1 MSHPRAWLQ
10 LSYSNEKNLWMAPS
24 PLHIEWGLNSYIRT
38 ATILCWVI
46 SKLRLIHSRDI
57 YWTAIMY
64 YAGSEIKNGGK
75 AQFLTLMNSVP
86 SNKSI
91 HICLSSIHNVLFIWN
106 PFFYWVLT
114 LCQRLLL
121 ALETQSSYFYSFPNQ
136 TCGLLI
142 WDFLRRELR
151 PKGTSKGKDWGR
163 GREPTPDSWSSA
175 YSSRIRKREKSQ
187 KWPEE

>member
-1 MSHPRAWLQ
+1 MSHPRARLQ

-24 PLHIEWGLNSYIRT
+24 PLHIEWSLNSYIST

-46 SKLRLIHSRDI
+46 SKLGLIHSRDI

-64 YAGSEIKNGGK
+64 YAGSEIKNRGK
-75 AQFLTLMNSVP
+75 AQFLTLMNSVLKGGNLQINQFTYAQAP
-86 SNKSI
+86 FTMF
-91 HICLSSIHNVLFIWN
+91 LFIWN
-106 PFFYWVLT
+106 PFVYWVLT

-142 WDFLRRELR
+142 WDFLCRELR

-163 GREPTPDSWSSA
+163 GREPTPDS
-175 YSSRIRKREKSQ
+175 
-187 KWPEE
+187 